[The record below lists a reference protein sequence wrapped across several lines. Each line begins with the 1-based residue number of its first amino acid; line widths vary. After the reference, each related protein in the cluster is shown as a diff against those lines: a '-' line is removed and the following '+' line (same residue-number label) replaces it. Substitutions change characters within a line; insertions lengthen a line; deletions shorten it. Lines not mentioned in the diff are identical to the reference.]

1 MNRTLS
7 LVRQHSLSI
16 VLVTLIGVVASI
28 GFTLLQKPQY
38 RSSFTLLVL
47 EQQNNLDGYTAA
59 KSAERLSASLGQL
72 MYTTTFTDQ
81 VYQRIKSSELLAG
94 DPLFT
99 ATDMKRQTLWK
110 RSIETRIQ
118 PDVGMLQIAVYHA
131 NRSASTIMANTLATV
146 LVEQG
151 TNYLGGGQDVQLKV
165 VNYPLT
171 TERPAR
177 PDVVLNVLA
186 GLLLGLGA
194 SLGYIALAAMRPTL
208 PLQEQQTGSPQWQS
222 VPQTHQMEPQS
233 WQPAENLEPTVPVE
247 QPGDFQFNP
256 VARGTV
262 VAPSVMTEEKL
273 PDPPQ
278 YTVTYQQPGLATTS
292 EENTWRMP

>member
-7 LVRQHSLSI
+7 LARQHSLSI
-16 VLVTLIGVVASI
+16 ILVTLIGVVASI
-28 GFTLLQKPQY
+28 GFTLLQTPQY

-59 KSAERLSASLGQL
+59 KAAERLSASLGQL

-81 VYQRIKSSELLAG
+81 VYQRIKSSDLLMD

-99 ATDMKRQTLWK
+99 ATDIKRQKLWK
-110 RSIETRIQ
+110 RSVETRIQ
-118 PDVGMLQIAVYHA
+118 PDVGMLQISVYHA
-131 NRSASTIMANTLATV
+131 NHAASTIMANALATV

-177 PDVVLNVLA
+177 PEVVLNVLA

-194 SLGYIALAAMRPTL
+194 SMGYVAVAAMRIADPI
-208 PLQEQQTGSPQWQS
+208 QHYQA
-222 VPQTHQMEPQS
+222 EPQQ
-233 WQPAENLEPTVPVE
+233 WQPAENIEPFVPVE
-247 QPGDFQFNP
+247 QPADFGFTP

-262 VAPSVMTEEKL
+262 VAPSVMTEGTL

-278 YTVTYQQPGLATTS
+278 YTVTYQQPDPTPSAA
-292 EENTWRMP
+292 ENTWRMP

>member
-7 LVRQHSLSI
+7 LARQHSLSI
-16 VLVTLIGVVASI
+16 ILVTLIGVVASI
-28 GFTLLQKPQY
+28 GFTLLQTPQY
-38 RSSFTLLVL
+38 RSSLTLLVL

-59 KSAERLSASLGQL
+59 KAAERLSASLGQL

-81 VYQRIKSSELLAG
+81 VYQRIKSSDLLAN
-94 DPLFT
+94 DLLFT
-99 ATDMKRQTLWK
+99 ITDIKRQKLWK
-110 RSIETRIQ
+110 RSVETRIQ
-118 PDVGMLQIAVYHA
+118 PDVGMLHISVYHS
-131 NRSASTIMANTLATV
+131 NRAASTIMANALATV

-186 GLLLGLGA
+186 GLILGLGA
-194 SLGYIALAAMRPTL
+194 SLGYIALAAMRTT
-208 PLQEQQTGSPQWQS
+208 EQTQKYQAGSQQ
-222 VPQTHQMEPQS
+222 
-233 WQPAENLEPTVPVE
+233 WQPAENPEPMIPVE
-247 QPGDFQFNP
+247 QPADFGFTP

-262 VAPSVMTEEKL
+262 VAPSVMVEEKL
-273 PDPPQ
+273 PDQPQ
-278 YTVTYQQPGLATTS
+278 YTVTYQQTERTEPA
-292 EENTWRMP
+292 EEYSWRMP

>member
-7 LVRQHSLSI
+7 LARQHSLSI
-16 VLVTLIGVVASI
+16 ILVTLIGVVASI
-28 GFTLLQKPQY
+28 GFTLLQTPQY
-38 RSSFTLLVL
+38 RSSLTLLVL

-59 KSAERLSASLGQL
+59 KAAERLSASLGQL

-81 VYQRIKSSELLAG
+81 VYQRIQSSELLAG

-99 ATDMKRQTLWK
+99 ATDIKRQKLWK

-118 PDVGMLQIAVYHA
+118 PDVGMLQISVFHA
-131 NRSASTIMANTLATV
+131 NRAAATIMANALATV

-151 TNYLGGGQDVQLKV
+151 ANYLGGGQDVQLKV

-194 SLGYIALAAMRPTL
+194 SMGYIALAAMRIAEPMQAYQ
-208 PLQEQQTGSPQWQS
+208 P
-222 VPQTHQMEPQS
+222 EPQR
-233 WQPAENLEPTVPVE
+233 WQPMSNPEPVVPLE
-247 QPGDFQFNP
+247 QPADFGFTP
-256 VARGTV
+256 IARGTV
-262 VAPSVMTEEKL
+262 VAPSVMVEEKL

-278 YTVTYQQPGLATTS
+278 YTVTYQQTEPAATS